1 MSAAPSSA
9 IDEPHA
15 PRPVGSRQRCRSASS
30 DSGRRSQN
38 SATCAEYKGRD
49 RALYPEDGT
58 PGSTKPKAGLAI
70 TLIHGAGVH
79 CPSPRIVTYSRP
91 FAPMAR
97 PCDPEPP
104 DHVWAGAIHRGLDTG
119 GVVGWVRAVGRR
131 CASSGGWGHA
141 AVKAIRPSCSR
152 RCRRRWGV
160 ATPQLGCGITRS
172 ASVTRPV
179 TRIQA
184 CWRHRG
190 CAVV

>member
-1 MSAAPSSA
+1 MNVPIFSLLPIAAAVHHPRSSSGDERQRIARWLQPTPERRHLQFLYVLHGARGVSQPRTMRTWCILLSSASGIGMPSPMGAAPSSA

-30 DSGRRSQN
+30 DSGRRSQS

-104 DHVWAGAIHRGLDTG
+104 DHV
-119 GVVGWVRAVGRR
+119 
-131 CASSGGWGHA
+131 
-141 AVKAIRPSCSR
+141 
-152 RCRRRWGV
+152 
-160 ATPQLGCGITRS
+160 
-172 ASVTRPV
+172 
-179 TRIQA
+179 
-184 CWRHRG
+184 
-190 CAVV
+190 